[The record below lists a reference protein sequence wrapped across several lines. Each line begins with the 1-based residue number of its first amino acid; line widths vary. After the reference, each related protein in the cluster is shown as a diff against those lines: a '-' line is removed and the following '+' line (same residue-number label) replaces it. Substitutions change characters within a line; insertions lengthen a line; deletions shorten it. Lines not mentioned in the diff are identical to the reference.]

1 MEIASLQRKIDPA
14 NVPLQDLP
22 ANSSIPE
29 KEKIGEVCRQFES
42 VLLLQILRDARKA
55 VLDSQKTQDS
65 SSLEIYAD
73 MINHQ
78 LADSISHSG
87 MFGVAK
93 SLETQFTKQISS
105 STAIPQEQS
114 VVPESSIEKFH

>member
-1 MEIASLQRKIDPA
+1 MEIAALQRKINPA

-22 ANSSIPE
+22 ANPNIPE
-29 KEKIGEVCRQFES
+29 KEKVSEVCRQFEA

-55 VLDSQKTQDS
+55 VLDSQKTKDS

-73 MINHQ
+73 MINRQ
-78 LADSISHSG
+78 LAESISHSG

-93 SLETQFTKQISS
+93 SLEGQLTHQICS
-105 STAIPQEQS
+105 STAIPPEKA
-114 VVPESSIEKFH
+114 VVPDSATENFH